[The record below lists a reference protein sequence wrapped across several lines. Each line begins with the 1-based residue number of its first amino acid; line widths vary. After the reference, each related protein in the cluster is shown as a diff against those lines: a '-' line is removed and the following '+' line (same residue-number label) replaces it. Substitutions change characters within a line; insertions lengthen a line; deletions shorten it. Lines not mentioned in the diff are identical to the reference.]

1 MVDETTGE
9 IIEKFNGEA
18 LKALLVIQSVLK
30 VDKSRYNEFGGYYSR
45 SKEDI
50 LEAVKPIAN
59 EQGCVVVVDDEVVN
73 TEEGWNYIKATAM
86 LIHVDSGALVSA
98 TSFAREQEQRT
109 KMDSSQ
115 LTGAACSYA
124 GKRAL
129 GNLFALDDT
138 ADADTYDE
146 TERSNSQEPENQFI
160 GACTACGTQYYFDS
174 EAQMNNSACQCGN
187 AVFRRV

>member
-1 MVDETTGE
+1 MVDEETGE
-9 IIEKFNGEA
+9 IIENFNGAA

-86 LIHVDSGALVSA
+86 LIHVDSGALVTA
-98 TSFAREQEQRT
+98 TSFAREQEHRT

-138 ADADTYDE
+138 ADADTYGAGQ
-146 TERSNSQEPENQFI
+146 TQQESQFI
-160 GACTACGTQYYFDS
+160 GECTACGTQYYFDS
-174 EAQMNNSACQCGN
+174 EFQMNNSACQCGN
-187 AVFRRV
+187 TVFRRV

>member
-9 IIEKFNGEA
+9 IIENVNDPA

-30 VDKSRYNEFGGYYSR
+30 VEKSRFNEFGVFYSR

-50 LEAVKPIAN
+50 LEAVKPIAH

-73 TEEGWNYIKATAM
+73 TEDDWNYIKTTAT
-86 LIHVDSGALVSA
+86 LIHVDSGSTVSA
-98 TSFAREQEQRT
+98 TSLAREQKQRT

-129 GNLFALDDT
+129 GNLFAIDDT
-138 ADADTYDE
+138 ADADVYNAGEQSTQQTKE
-146 TERSNSQEPENQFI
+146 EQFV
-160 GACTACGTQYYFDS
+160 GACTACGTQYYFESD
-174 EAQMNNSACQCGN
+174 AQLTTSICQCGN
-187 AVFRRV
+187 TEFRRV

>member
-1 MVDETTGE
+1 MVDEETGE
-9 IIEKFNGEA
+9 IIENFNGAA

-30 VDKSRYNEFGGYYSR
+30 VEKSRWNEFGGYYSR

-59 EQGCVVVVDDEVVN
+59 EQGCVVVIDDEVVN

-98 TSFAREQEQRT
+98 TSYAREQESRT

-129 GNLFALDDT
+129 GNLFAIDDT
-138 ADADTYDE
+138 ADADTYGE
-146 TERSNSQEPENQFI
+146 QQNEQSPNGRFI

-174 EAQMNNSACQCGN
+174 ELQMNNSFCQCGN
-187 AVFRRV
+187 TEFRRV